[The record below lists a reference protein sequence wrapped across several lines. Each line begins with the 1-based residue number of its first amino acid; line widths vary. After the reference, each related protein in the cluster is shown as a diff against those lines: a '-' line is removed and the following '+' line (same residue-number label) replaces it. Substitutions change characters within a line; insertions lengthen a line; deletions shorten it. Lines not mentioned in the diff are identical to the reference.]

1 MVPGVSSIGA
11 RARLTNAVKIALLNT
26 IRPRSSA
33 SACAMRSVM
42 LLFAAIE
49 ELASLILSLN
59 ANAML
64 DIQDRLV

>member
-11 RARLTNAVKIALLNT
+11 RARLINAVTIALPNT
-26 IRPRSSA
+26 IRQRSSA

-59 ANAML
+59 ANAMSV
-64 DIQDRLV
+64 IQDRLV